1 MSIYNQGLNSDFCEF
16 MAEKVRNSLYIS
28 IEDILTSPLFQTT
41 THENFYEVKPLFNY
55 DSVVSDNP
63 KDHTQNHKTLILQKI
78 PTTMLSFTNNQPII
92 DYSEFVSEQTID
104 NIHYT
109 LYYTYDSQ
117 TMEPAPYKKT
127 SNGNTTDKNGYY
139 LDSEI
144 IEGENDDS

>member
-1 MSIYNQGLNSDFCEF
+1 MIYDEGLNSDFCNF
-16 MAEKVRNSLYIS
+16 IAEKIRYNLYITVA
-28 IEDILTSPLFQTT
+28 DILTSPLFDVTT
-41 THENFYEVKPLFNY
+41 YTDYYMIKPLFNF
-55 DSVVSDNP
+55 DTVTSTNPIDKTDNP
-63 KDHTQNHKTLILQKI
+63 KVLIIAKDN
-78 PTTMLSFTNNQPII
+78 TTRLSFKSNQPVI
-92 DYSEFVSEQTID
+92 DYTEHVTETTID

-144 IEGENDDS
+144 IEEEEP

>member
-1 MSIYNQGLNSDFCEF
+1 MSIYNQPLNSEFCEF

>member
-1 MSIYNQGLNSDFCEF
+1 

-28 IEDILTSPLFQTT
+28 IADILTSNLFNVT
-41 THENFYEVKPLFNY
+41 THENFYEVKPLFNF

>member
-1 MSIYNQGLNSDFCEF
+1 MSIYNQPLNSEFCEF

-28 IEDILTSPLFQTT
+28 IEDILTSNLFQTT
-41 THENFYEVKPLFNY
+41 THEKFYEVKPLFNY

>member
-1 MSIYNQGLNSDFCEF
+1 MSIYNQPLNSEFCEF

-28 IEDILTSPLFQTT
+28 IEDILTSPLFQVT
-41 THENFYEVKPLFNY
+41 THTNFYEVKPLFNY

-144 IEGENDDS
+144 IEEEEP